1 MSFSYKVIL
10 TVNIGGVVMKID
22 FRGNRWYKCD
32 FHLHTPA
39 SECFIDKSITAEK
52 FIDRV
57 IEKELDCIAVTDH
70 NTVEWIESIRSEGKR
85 RGIIVF
91 PGVEITCSDS
101 KIHLLILF
109 DIDVDVVKIEDFM
122 RDAGIKREDF
132 GRQVAHSN
140 KGVIDVAKIAN
151 ESGAIV
157 IPAHIDSYSGLS
169 NISYQIQKDFL
180 NLKTISA
187 VQMVNEEL
195 ILGKKENINKESLYE
210 KLSQSDAE
218 LSMGVVGDYVE
229 CSKLVKERNYG
240 ILTFSDNPESEV
252 SSRHGLWGI
261 GKEYS
266 WIKMNEN
273 PRLESLRQAMLF
285 PDIRIKTCFEENNSK
300 INKLPDLW
308 IKSINVKD
316 IEVLGRIPLEVEFNP
331 QLTTIIGGRGS
342 GKSTIVRLLTAIFA
356 MDNIKELKDLYEE
369 FISFY
374 KIKTRGD
381 GVLKSTTEIKVE
393 VVKNSILYKVTAN
406 NFSGSNSCDL
416 KVEKYDSEAQIFI
429 DIDERVEDL
438 FRVDIYN
445 QKQIYKLAQNTNILR
460 DKVDS
465 MIESIESKKKE
476 ANMCMSKY
484 KIQYSKIREIEMSLS
499 SKKRLSAELKD
510 ISEKIDTYRQSGIN
524 DLLQEYELFNRE
536 NMLLL
541 RFVKNIDEKIN
552 LIDNFK
558 EGFGRVVKEID
569 LGAFSDKYNSELS
582 IILDCNN
589 KEFCRNVHA
598 LGEIKI
604 SLEKIKYD
612 YMKSIEET
620 NWYKDYRDV
629 EKSYN
634 DKINTLKENGV
645 NIEGIGILLK
655 NKEEKQNE
663 LDMLERKESKLE
675 DEYERLRNI
684 KSEYIESRELISNK
698 RAQFTREL
706 LEDTNIKI
714 KIKKFRDY
722 DNFIFRF
729 REILQKPS
737 GFSDEID
744 EIAEK
749 CFKGEIKRGLN
760 SLIKTIMDVK
770 YNNKSIFGGKFN
782 KVINSLND
790 EQVSE
795 LQLLLPEDDIQIE
808 YKPNDSSEYK
818 SLQNASAGQRT
829 SAILT
834 FILADGIEPLILDQ
848 PEDDLDNHLIY
859 DLIVERVKKCK
870 EKRQITVIT
879 HNANIPVNGDAELIV
894 AMNSDSKNVEVFKIG
909 TIEDNK
915 LRDEIC
921 NVMEG
926 GEKAFLMRANRYS
939 ILNK

>member
-1 MSFSYKVIL
+1 MIEQLIKTNSAYRGI
-10 TVNIGGVVMKID
+10 IMKID
-22 FRGNRWYKCD
+22 FRGNRWFKCD

-39 SECFIDKSITAEK
+39 SECFVDKSITAEK

-57 IEKELDCIAVTDH
+57 IEKGLDCIAITDH
-70 NTVEWIESIRSEGKR
+70 NTVEWVDNIRSEGKN

-101 KIHLLILF
+101 KIHLLVIF

-132 GRQVAHSN
+132 GKQSAHSN
-140 KGVIDVAKIAN
+140 KSVIDVAQIAN
-151 ESGAIV
+151 ASSAIV

-169 NISYQIQKDFL
+169 NISYQVQKDFL

-187 VQMVNEEL
+187 VQMINEEL
-195 ILGKKENINKESLYE
+195 ILGKKEDISKESLYE
-210 KLSQSDAE
+210 KLSQDDSE

-229 CSKLVKERNYG
+229 CCKLVKEREHG
-240 ILTFSDNPESEV
+240 ILTFSDNPESED
-252 SSRHGLWGI
+252 SNRHGLWGI

-266 WIKMNEN
+266 WIKMDER
-273 PRLESLRQAMLF
+273 PKLESLRQAMLF
-285 PDIRIKTCFEENNSK
+285 PDIRIKTYFDEDNSK
-300 INKLPDLW
+300 INRLPDLW

-316 IEVLGRIPLEVEFNP
+316 IEVLGDKPLEVEFNP
-331 QLTTIIGGRGS
+331 QLTTVIGGRGS
-342 GKSTIVRLLTAIFA
+342 GKSTIVRFLTAIFA
-356 MDNIKELKDLYEE
+356 MDNIKDLKDLYEE
-369 FISFY
+369 FLSFY

-381 GVLKSTTEIKVE
+381 GVLKATTEIKVE

-416 KVEKYDSEAQIFI
+416 KVEKYDSDAHIFVG
-429 DIDERVEDL
+429 IDERIEDL
-438 FRVDIYN
+438 FKVDIYN
-445 QKQIYKLAQNTNILR
+445 QKQIYKLAQNTNALR

-465 MIESIESKKKE
+465 MIESIESIKKE
-476 ANMCMSKY
+476 ANMCMARY

-499 SKKRLSAELKD
+499 SKRRLSAELKD

-524 DLLQEYELFNRE
+524 DLLQEYERFNKE
-536 NMLLL
+536 NILLS
-541 RFVKNIDEKIN
+541 RYVKKIDEKIN

-558 EGFGRVVKEID
+558 EDFSRDTKVID
-569 LGAFSDKYNSELS
+569 LVEFNDKYNNELA

-589 KEFCRNVHA
+589 KEFYRNVHA
-598 LGEIKI
+598 LEEIKV

-612 YMKSIEET
+612 YKRSIEGT
-620 NWYKDYRDV
+620 NWYKDCKDI
-629 EKSYN
+629 EKRYN
-634 DKINTLKENGV
+634 EKISTLKDMGV
-645 NIEGIGILLK
+645 DIEGINILLK

-663 LDMLERKESKLE
+663 FDILVGLESQMK
-675 DEYERLRNI
+675 DEYEKLRNM
-684 KSEYIESRELISNK
+684 KAEYIEIRERISNM
-698 RAQFTREL
+698 RTQFTREL
-706 LEDTNIKI
+706 LQDTNIKI
-714 KIKKFRDY
+714 KINKFRDY
-722 DNFIFRF
+722 DNFILKF

-744 EIAEK
+744 EIAK
-749 CFKGEIKRGLN
+749 QCFQGEIKRGIN
-760 SLIKTIMDVK
+760 SLIEKIMNVK
-770 YNNKSIFGGKFN
+770 YNNKLLFGGKFN

-790 EQVSE
+790 EQISD
-795 LQLLLPEDDIQIE
+795 LQLLLPEDDIHIE
-808 YKPNDSSEYK
+808 YKPNNSSVYK

-834 FILADGIEPLILDQ
+834 FILADGIVPLILDQ

-859 DLIVERVKKCK
+859 DLVVERVKECK
-870 EKRQITVIT
+870 EKRQIIVIT

-894 AMNSDSKNVEVFKIG
+894 AMNSDSKNIEVFKLG

-939 ILNK
+939 ILN